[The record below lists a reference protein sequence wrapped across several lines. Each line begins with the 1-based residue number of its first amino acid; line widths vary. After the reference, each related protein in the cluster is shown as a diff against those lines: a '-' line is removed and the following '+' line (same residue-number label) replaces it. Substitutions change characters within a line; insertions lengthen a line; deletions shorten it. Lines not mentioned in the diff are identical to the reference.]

1 MKKPRKLLTPV
12 LILLV
17 LTAAGQVTLGQD
29 TEPSPSGA
37 DIIKS
42 VAVIKLPASRFV
54 ADSAEASRS
63 GEARQPE
70 PAATS
75 LLNRVGVQ
83 TQDSLALSLDDAIRM
98 ALENNNNIELTRDDV
113 RFQETQIRA
122 ISGAYDP
129 VLTVSPTYTRNST
142 TGVTSTN
149 DFNVNSSLSQLLRS
163 GGNYTGF
170 FNNSRTENV
179 FAQAQVSSGALGS
192 GGTSAIYSSSYGVR
206 FVQPLMRNFGIDNTR
221 RNLKIARR
229 RLEQTDADFRRQT
242 IDTIAQVQRTY
253 WDLVFAL
260 RDQQNRQANLELTRE
275 SLRQIEARI
284 EAGAAAPLARAEVET
299 ELANR
304 ESDVLVATQQVSIVE
319 NNLKQL
325 LLRDP
330 LSNQWSQSFMPT
342 DRPAFTLDPIEM
354 EAAVKDAIENRHEL
368 RRLKLAADINEI
380 DIDYFRNQTKPQ
392 IDLNGT
398 ISMNGLARSG
408 SPAGFETN
416 LFTAPGDLILL
427 NAINANR
434 QFLNTPT
441 LPQVPNPVVVVPPQ
455 PDFLYGGI
463 GRSLGNTFRSD
474 APNYSIGVTI
484 SFPFRNRTA
493 RANLAGAQV
502 QRDQIATQLRAQEQ
516 TVIVEVRN
524 AVQAVDTARQRVL
537 TARRARENAE
547 IQLEGERRLYE
558 SGRSTTFLLF
568 QRENTLT
575 NARNAEIRAETDYNK
590 ALADLQRAT
599 STTFSANNIEVI
611 SPGEDN

>member
-1 MKKPRKLLTPV
+1 MKESRKFLYPAIVILLLAGGSINVAAQTEERPAGMAEMLQNVAVVKPAPRPVLSVGPELSAETSTETSSAPERSLLT
-12 LILLV
+12 
-17 LTAAGQVTLGQD
+17 
-29 TEPSPSGA
+29 
-37 DIIKS
+37 
-42 VAVIKLPASRFV
+42 
-54 ADSAEASRS
+54 
-63 GEARQPE
+63 
-70 PAATS
+70 
-75 LLNRVGVQ
+75 RVGVQ
-83 TQDSLALSLDDAIRM
+83 SQDSLALSLDDAIRM

-129 VLTVSPTYTRNST
+129 VVTVSPTYNRNST
-142 TGVTSTN
+142 TGGTPTN
-149 DFNVNSSLSQLLRS
+149 DFNVNSSVNQLLRT

-170 FNNSRTENV
+170 FNNSRTENA
-179 FAQAQVSSGALGS
+179 FAQAQVSSGSLT
-192 GGTSAIYSSSYGVR
+192 GGTSAIYSSSYGIR
-206 FVQPLMRNFGIDNTR
+206 FNQPLMRNFGIDSTR

-242 IDTIAQVQRTY
+242 IETIAQVQRTY

-304 ESDVLVATQQVSIVE
+304 ESDVLVATQQVSIFE

-330 LSNQWSQSFMPT
+330 LSYQWSQTFVPT
-342 DRPAFTLDPIEM
+342 DRPAFTLVPVDM

-380 DIDYFRNQTKPQ
+380 DIEYFKNQTKPQ

-398 ISMNGLARSG
+398 FSLNGFSRSG
-408 SPAGFETN
+408 SPEGFETN

-455 PDFLYGGI
+455 PDFLFGGF

-484 SFPFRNRTA
+484 SFPFGNRTA
-493 RANLAGAQV
+493 RANLAGAEV
-502 QRDQIATQLRAQEQ
+502 QKNQIATQVRAQEQ

-524 AVQAVDTARQRVL
+524 AVQAVETARQRVL
-537 TARRARENAE
+537 AARRARENAE

-568 QRENTLT
+568 QRENALT

-599 STTFSANNIEVI
+599 STTFSANNIEVV
-611 SPGEDN
+611 SPAADN

>member
-1 MKKPRKLLTPV
+1 MKESRKFLYPAIVILLLAGGSINVAAQTEERPAGMAEMLQNVAVVKPAPRPVLSVGPELSAETSAETSSAPERSLLT
-12 LILLV
+12 
-17 LTAAGQVTLGQD
+17 
-29 TEPSPSGA
+29 
-37 DIIKS
+37 
-42 VAVIKLPASRFV
+42 
-54 ADSAEASRS
+54 
-63 GEARQPE
+63 
-70 PAATS
+70 
-75 LLNRVGVQ
+75 RVGVQ
-83 TQDSLALSLDDAIRM
+83 SQDSLALSLDDAIRM

-129 VLTVSPTYTRNST
+129 VVTVSPTYNRNST
-142 TGVTSTN
+142 TGGTPTN
-149 DFNVNSSLSQLLRS
+149 DFNVNSSVNQLLRT

-170 FNNSRTENV
+170 FNNSRTENA
-179 FAQAQVSSGALGS
+179 FAQAQVSSGSLT
-192 GGTSAIYSSSYGVR
+192 GGTSAIYSSSYGIR
-206 FVQPLMRNFGIDNTR
+206 FNQPLMRNFGIDSTR

-242 IDTIAQVQRTY
+242 IETIAQVQRTY

-304 ESDVLVATQQVSIVE
+304 ESDVLVATQQVSIFE

-330 LSNQWSQSFMPT
+330 LSYQWSQTFVPT
-342 DRPAFTLDPIEM
+342 DRPAFTLVPVDM

-380 DIDYFRNQTKPQ
+380 DIEYFKNQTKPQ

-398 ISMNGLARSG
+398 FSLNGFSRSG
-408 SPAGFETN
+408 SPEGFETN

-455 PDFLYGGI
+455 PDFLFGGF

-484 SFPFRNRTA
+484 SFPFGNRTA
-493 RANLAGAQV
+493 RANLAGAEV
-502 QRDQIATQLRAQEQ
+502 QKNQIATQVRAQEQ

-524 AVQAVDTARQRVL
+524 AVQAVETARQRVL
-537 TARRARENAE
+537 AARRARENAE

-568 QRENTLT
+568 QRENALT

-611 SPGEDN
+611 SPADDN

>member
-1 MKKPRKLLTPV
+1 MKESRKFLYPAIITFLLAGGSMNIAAQSDERPAGMAEMLQNVAVVKPAPRPVLAVNTELSAETGAGATAPAERSLLT
-12 LILLV
+12 
-17 LTAAGQVTLGQD
+17 
-29 TEPSPSGA
+29 
-37 DIIKS
+37 
-42 VAVIKLPASRFV
+42 
-54 ADSAEASRS
+54 
-63 GEARQPE
+63 
-70 PAATS
+70 
-75 LLNRVGVQ
+75 RVGVQ
-83 TQDSLALSLDDAIRM
+83 SQDSLALSLDDAIRM

-129 VLTVSPTYTRNST
+129 VVTVSPTYTRNST
-142 TGVTSTN
+142 TGGTPTN
-149 DFNVNSSLSQLLRS
+149 DFNVNSSVNQLLRT

-170 FNNSRTENV
+170 FNNSRTENA
-179 FAQAQVSSGALGS
+179 FAQAQVSSGSLT
-192 GGTSAIYSSSYGVR
+192 GGTSAIYSSSYGIR
-206 FVQPLMRNFGIDNTR
+206 FNQPLMRNFGIDGTR

-242 IDTIAQVQRTY
+242 IETIAQVQRTY

-304 ESDVLVATQQVSIVE
+304 ESDVLLATQQVSIYE

-330 LSNQWSQSFMPT
+330 LSYQWSQSFVPT
-342 DRPAFTLDPIEM
+342 DRPAFTLVPVDM
-354 EAAVKDAIENRHEL
+354 EGAVKDAIENRHEL

-380 DIDYFRNQTKPQ
+380 DIEYFKNQTKPQ

-398 ISMNGLARSG
+398 FSLNGFSRSG
-408 SPAGFETN
+408 SPEGFETN

-455 PDFLYGGI
+455 PDFLYGGF

-484 SFPFRNRTA
+484 SFPFGNRTA
-493 RANLAGAQV
+493 RANLAGAEV
-502 QRDQIATQLRAQEQ
+502 QRNQIATQMRAQEQ

-524 AVQAVDTARQRVL
+524 AVQAVETARQRVL
-537 TARRARENAE
+537 AARRARENAE

-568 QRENTLT
+568 QRENALT
-575 NARNAEIRAETDYNK
+575 NARNAEIRSETDYNK

-611 SPGEDN
+611 SPADDN